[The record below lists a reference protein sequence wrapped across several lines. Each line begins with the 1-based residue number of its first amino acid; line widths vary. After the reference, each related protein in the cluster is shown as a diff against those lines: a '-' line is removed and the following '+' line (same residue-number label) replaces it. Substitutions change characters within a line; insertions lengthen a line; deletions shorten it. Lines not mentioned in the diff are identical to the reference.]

1 MGGSIAEL
9 TSFLR
14 EQQQMQMKREERLEA
29 KLEAQRLEME
39 AQRREA
45 EARRAEVEA
54 LRREEL
60 EARLV
65 AQQAISTAQRVA
77 LQSRIEA
84 LHAAQLLS
92 DDEFYTLEDVCCD
105 VMELETVAGG
115 KLTTEM
121 AAQMAQTHP
130 LVAKACKMVGLAERL
145 EGDAA
150 LARQLRRKFA

>member
-65 AQQAISTAQRVA
+65 AQQAISTAQLVA

-121 AAQMAQTHP
+121 AQTHP